1 MSLCKRHATFLL
13 SLLGAACSTTGTID
27 LPGVEEESLA
37 CVAPLIDDLEA
48 YDSSVTLRTHDEAVA
63 LCREI
68 VEKGNSKE
76 LRTAWALAAHCPS
89 PDMAKVASKRLARFS
104 VWHPT
109 DQLFVEVADAIV
121 A

>member
-1 MSLCKRHATFLL
+1 NCKRRPNAAIGLTRRRLWRDCLLSWKSFVRLWRMSLCKRHATFLL

-63 LCREI
+63 LFREI

-76 LRTAWALAAHCPS
+76 LRTAWAL
-89 PDMAKVASKRLARFS
+89 
-104 VWHPT
+104 
-109 DQLFVEVADAIV
+109 
-121 A
+121 